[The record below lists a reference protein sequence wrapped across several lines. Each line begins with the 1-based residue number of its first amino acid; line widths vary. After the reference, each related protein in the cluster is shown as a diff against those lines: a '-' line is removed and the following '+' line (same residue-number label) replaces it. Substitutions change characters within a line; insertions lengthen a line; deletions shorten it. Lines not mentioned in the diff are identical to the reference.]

1 MYNDYERRVYNTV
14 ESKMVLFMSLRY
26 QGTQLI
32 NLPIVVSI
40 TNQNPYWKSEREVPR
55 LSGKKILPFS
65 HIFHFNI

>member
-40 TNQNPYWKSEREVPR
+40 TNQNPY
-55 LSGKKILPFS
+55 
-65 HIFHFNI
+65 